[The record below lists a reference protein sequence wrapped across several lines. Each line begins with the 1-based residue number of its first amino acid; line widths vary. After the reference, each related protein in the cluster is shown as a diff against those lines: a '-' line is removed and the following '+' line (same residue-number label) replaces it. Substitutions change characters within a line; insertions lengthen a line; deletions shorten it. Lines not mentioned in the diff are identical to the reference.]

1 MSPRTRQEGATLVV
15 TLIMLLIFTIFTLT
29 MVNSST
35 VNLKIVGNM
44 QAKKQV
50 ETDTQQALEQ
60 VLSSLANFTTPA
72 AQTITG
78 SYSTVT
84 VPAPACLRETD
95 VPGYFM
101 TGGYKPSPSGAGAPK
116 DQLWEVRASGQDTV
130 TGAVAVLTQGVKIR
144 QPVGSDCP

>member
-1 MSPRTRQEGATLVV
+1 MSPRTRQEGATLLV

-29 MVNSST
+29 TVNSST
-35 VNLKIVGNM
+35 INLKIVGNM

-72 AQTITG
+72 TVQTITG

-84 VPAPACLRETD
+84 VPARVCLRETD
-95 VPGYFM
+95 APGYFM
-101 TGGYKPSPSGAGAPK
+101 TSASQPSLAPK

>member
-1 MSPRTRQEGATLVV
+1 MSPRTRQEGATLLV
-15 TLIMLLIFTIFTLT
+15 TMIMLLIFTIFTLT
-29 MVNSST
+29 TVNSST
-35 VNLKIVGNM
+35 VNLKVVGNM

-60 VLSSLANFTTPA
+60 VLSSVVNFTTPA

-101 TGGYKPSPSGAGAPK
+101 TSASQPSLAPK

-144 QPVGSDCP
+144 QPVGSNCP